1 MKASMMKASMMKAS
15 SARDDESDDGSRS
28 VGSMSYDDARIMT
41 PELPDDAFMS
51 PVTDRE
57 HDDHDDDN
65 PNDISHDSSLSS
77 LSGFSDLG
85 KDFGF
90 TWKEISDG
98 SKEKQIAEMKDA
110 IIQLQT
116 VFSNLIEFD
125 RPIEGGVRKTR
136 MKKRFN
142 RKGKSRKGRKGKK

>member
-1 MKASMMKASMMKAS
+1 MMKAS
-15 SARDDESDDGSRS
+15 SVRDDESDDGSRS
-28 VGSMSYDDARIMT
+28 NVGSMSYADARVMT
-41 PELPDDAFMS
+41 PDLPDGAFMS
-51 PVTDRE
+51 PVTDRDE
-57 HDDHDDDN
+57 DDHDDDN
-65 PNDISHDSSLSS
+65 PNDISQHSSLSS
-77 LSGFSDLG
+77 LSGFSDLD

-90 TWKEISDG
+90 TWKEISNG

-116 VFSNLIEFD
+116 VFSNLIEFN